1 MKNIIKDLK
10 TQTKTKYKRIKFLIK
25 FTGGESSGR
34 QTRQGVAVCSQRR
47 ALLVAG
53 IVLGSL
59 LLTALIIAYAGPQN
73 GRLKTDLCVCVCV
86 WVCDLACGYLKYV
99 CGI

>member
-1 MKNIIKDLK
+1 MLS
-10 TQTKTKYKRIKFLIK
+10 TLCA
-25 FTGGESSGR
+25 GGESSGGR
-34 QTRQGVAVCSQRR
+34 QARNGVAVCSQRR

-73 GRLKTDLCVCVCV
+73 GKADRFKHIAIVMILQISTSSTSAREQYFLTF
-86 WVCDLACGYLKYV
+86 
-99 CGI
+99 INNSI